1 MTTATEDT
9 LSNPL
14 NFLALTVL
22 PAVGSS
28 KTILGVGLG
37 FPNLK
42 GKCTYSSWWCGWS
55 RTPRSTR

>member
-14 NFLALTVL
+14 NFLTLTVL
-22 PAVGSS
+22 PVVGIP

-37 FPNLK
+37 FPHLK
-42 GKCTYSSWWCGWS
+42 GECTYGSWWCGWS
-55 RTPRSTR
+55 GTPYSTR

>member
-14 NFLALTVL
+14 NFLALTIL
-22 PAVGSS
+22 PAVNNS

-37 FPNLK
+37 FLHLK
-42 GKCTYSSWWCGWS
+42 GKCTYGSW
-55 RTPRSTR
+55 